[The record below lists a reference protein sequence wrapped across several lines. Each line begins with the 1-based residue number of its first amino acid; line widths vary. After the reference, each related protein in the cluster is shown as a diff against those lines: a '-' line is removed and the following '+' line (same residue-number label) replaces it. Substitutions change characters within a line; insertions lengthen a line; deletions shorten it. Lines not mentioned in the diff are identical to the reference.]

1 MSSQA
6 DPLRTVPEQQKELV
20 NPDGQPPAGELP
32 SHVGRYRVERL
43 LGEGGFG
50 RVYPAQAE
58 WLSGHTK
65 CQGPVAKLPFFGE
78 SVKGQEVTA

>member
-6 DPLRTVPEQQKELV
+6 DPLRTAPEQQEAPV

-32 SHVGRYRVERL
+32 SHVGRYCVERL

-50 RVYPAQAE
+50 RVYLACDEQ
-58 WLSGHTK
+58 LSGRAK
-65 CQGPVAKLPFFGE
+65 CQGPVATLLLRRIGDE
-78 SVKGQEVTA
+78 REVTV